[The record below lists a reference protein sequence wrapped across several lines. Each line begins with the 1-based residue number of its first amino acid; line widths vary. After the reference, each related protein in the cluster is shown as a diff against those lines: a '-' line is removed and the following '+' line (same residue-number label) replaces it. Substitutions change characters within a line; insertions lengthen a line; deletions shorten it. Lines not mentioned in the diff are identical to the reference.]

1 MAADASRRAVL
12 ALVAG
17 GLCLALAMAA
27 SLLARTGALS
37 TAEAWH
43 ALTGAAT
50 SSSAHLIVWGVR
62 LPRVLAACACG
73 VSLAVSGALLQAALD
88 NDLASPQVMGI
99 NAGAGF
105 FALAGTLL
113 FPFSGVARQLMAL
126 VGALVSTLMV
136 YLVARRAGAARTT
149 LVLAGVAMSSLMS
162 AGSNAIVTIWPK
174 TVVDKLA
181 FSLGGLTGTTVSQL
195 TLSAPFM
202 VAGLGAAL
210 LLAPGL
216 DLLALGDETAIGL
229 GLDVR
234 RHRVV
239 AIVCA
244 ATLAAAAVSVCG
256 MLGFVGLMVPNL
268 VRMAVRCGLRWGL
281 PLCAIWGAVLLV
293 TCDLLA
299 RVLFF
304 PYELPA
310 GLLLSLL
317 GAPFFIMLLMRRRR
331 PR

>member
-149 LVLAGVAMSSLMS
+149 LVLAGVANALSRTGIPALDALM
-162 AGSNAIVTIWPK
+162 AGCNYLIYI
-174 TVVDKLA
+174 
-181 FSLGGLTGTTVSQL
+181 
-195 TLSAPFM
+195 
-202 VAGLGAAL
+202 
-210 LLAPGL
+210 
-216 DLLALGDETAIGL
+216 
-229 GLDVR
+229 
-234 RHRVV
+234 
-239 AIVCA
+239 
-244 ATLAAAAVSVCG
+244 
-256 MLGFVGLMVPNL
+256 
-268 VRMAVRCGLRWGL
+268 
-281 PLCAIWGAVLLV
+281 
-293 TCDLLA
+293 
-299 RVLFF
+299 
-304 PYELPA
+304 
-310 GLLLSLL
+310 GLLLFCKTCYVQRQGLE
-317 GAPFFIMLLMRRRR
+317 PFGLSAEHRPQEVIPLVSEGKDTQRCDNRRGVGKND
-331 PR
+331 PEEDSELPESVDT

>member
-126 VGALVSTLMV
+126 RAAGGTHRILIAEACTHKPLQEDIGRIKLPRLLRKKLGDGLQIDIVSGKDFP
-136 YLVARRAGAARTT
+136 R
-149 LVLAGVAMSSLMS
+149 
-162 AGSNAIVTIWPK
+162 
-174 TVVDKLA
+174 D
-181 FSLGGLTGTTVSQL
+181 LTGVDL
-195 TLSAPFM
+195 VIHCGACMFNRKYVLSRVREAREQGIAM
-202 VAGLGAAL
+202 TNYGLSIAAL
-210 LLAPGL
+210 LGILPMV
-216 DLLALGDETAIGL
+216 ALPNGKKYATMKD
-229 GLDVR
+229 
-234 RHRVV
+234 RH
-239 AIVCA
+239 
-244 ATLAAAAVSVCG
+244 
-256 MLGFVGLMVPNL
+256 
-268 VRMAVRCGLRWGL
+268 
-281 PLCAIWGAVLLV
+281 
-293 TCDLLA
+293 
-299 RVLFF
+299 
-304 PYELPA
+304 
-310 GLLLSLL
+310 
-317 GAPFFIMLLMRRRR
+317 
-331 PR
+331 

>member
-1 MAADASRRAVL
+1 
-12 ALVAG
+12 
-17 GLCLALAMAA
+17 
-27 SLLARTGALS
+27 
-37 TAEAWH
+37 
-43 ALTGAAT
+43 
-50 SSSAHLIVWGVR
+50 
-62 LPRVLAACACG
+62 
-73 VSLAVSGALLQAALD
+73 
-88 NDLASPQVMGI
+88 
-99 NAGAGF
+99 
-105 FALAGTLL
+105 
-113 FPFSGVARQLMAL
+113 
-126 VGALVSTLMV
+126 
-136 YLVARRAGAARTT
+136 
-149 LVLAGVAMSSLMS
+149 
-162 AGSNAIVTIWPK
+162 
-174 TVVDKLA
+174 
-181 FSLGGLTGTTVSQL
+181 
-195 TLSAPFM
+195 M